1 MGSGQ
6 PEHKQRLIGLARHRA
21 FETYLR
27 FGRMPERD
35 LAPAEGKA
43 IDPSAALP
51 APTRPTR
58 FYPSG
63 TYVGLI
69 GSWGGQAGDRRPQAI
84 DPFYL

>member
-27 FGRMPERD
+27 FGHVPERD
-35 LAPAEGKA
+35 VAPAEGKA

-58 FYPSG
+58 L
-63 TYVGLI
+63 YVWRSTGDDRVRHTKRAARGSMLSKI
-69 GSWGGQAGDRRPQAI
+69 GARI
-84 DPFYL
+84 